1 MIKAFL
7 FDLDGVFY
15 VDDQVLPGANAA
27 LKWLE
32 AQKIPFRFITNN
44 TTLPRKKLSE
54 KLNLLGLDVKENQ
67 LVTANYAGVLF
78 LKKLALKSCR
88 LVLTESAKTDYKDWD
103 TQSATPQAIVIGDIG
118 ENWNYPL
125 LNALMNQ
132 ILEGSKLIALHKGRY
147 FQTENGL
154 TLDSGAFVAALE
166 HATQTTAVVVG
177 KPEAPFFELATQD
190 FDCKREEIAMVGDY
204 LINDIGGA
212 QKMGYRSFMV
222 KTGKFR
228 ASLYQQS
235 KIRPDYLIDSI
246 ADLKEFILTNNLI
259 KTL

>member
-15 VDDQVLPGANAA
+15 VDDQLLPGANAA

-32 AQKIPFRFITNN
+32 EQQIPYRFITNN
-44 TTLPRKKLSE
+44 TTLPRKKLTD
-54 KLNLLGLDVKENQ
+54 KLNDLGFEVKENQ
-67 LVTANYAGVLF
+67 LVSANYAGVLY
-78 LKKLALKSCR
+78 LKKLALTSCR
-88 LVLTESAKTDYKDWD
+88 LVLREAAKTDYKDLD
-103 TQSATPQAIVIGDIG
+103 THASAPQAIVVGDIG
-118 ENWNYPL
+118 ESWDYSL

-147 FQTENGL
+147 FQTEKGL

-177 KPEAPFFELATQD
+177 KPQATFFELATQD
-190 FDCKREEIAMVGDY
+190 FDCKREEIAMVGDD

-212 QKMGYRSFMV
+212 QKMGYRTFMV

-235 KIRPDYLIDSI
+235 NIRPDHLIDSI
-246 ADLKEFILTNNLI
+246 AGLKEYILTNNLV
-259 KTL
+259 